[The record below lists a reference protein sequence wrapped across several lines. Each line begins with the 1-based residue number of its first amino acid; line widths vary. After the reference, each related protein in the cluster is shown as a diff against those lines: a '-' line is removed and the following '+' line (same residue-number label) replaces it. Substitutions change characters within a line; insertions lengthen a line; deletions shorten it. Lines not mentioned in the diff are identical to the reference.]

1 MSPLAI
7 GLVLALAPT
16 GQQPFVERLSLDPTG
31 QEATGSSGVV
41 DLSADGRFVVF
52 QSDASLVPGDVDGTT
67 DVYLRD
73 RLTGALEL
81 VSVTD
86 AGAQTAT
93 PCLAPSVSDDG
104 QRVAFYSTATELTP
118 DLDTNGTFDVFV
130 RDRGAGTTTL
140 VSVAAAGGAGD
151 SYSFFPDL
159 SGDGRYVA
167 FESVAGDLAPGDAP
181 GWKDIFRRDLQLGV
195 TELVSAGASG
205 AVPNGASQQP
215 SISADGSRVAFESTA
230 TNLGPPDTGPTRDV
244 YVRDLVTGV
253 TTMASLKSTGG
264 QSILGSSRPALSAD
278 GTMVAFEG
286 SGLVPLDLNGATDVH
301 VRDLVAGTTTRVST
315 DGVGREGNG
324 YSTDPA
330 ISADGRFVAFSSV
343 ADNLLLEDHAPW
355 PYRQVYVKD
364 RSYGTTYLVSPTP
377 TGAYGN
383 QASNLPAISADDGQ
397 VAFDS
402 YASNL
407 VPGDGND
414 SQDVFLGEL
423 PVAGPRLRLVQ
434 HGSSSSGAPV
444 RVELGNASPTSVFV
458 VAVALD
464 DQGPLPTPWGLAYV
478 PSADLLLPLAT
489 DASGE
494 ASLSMPLPGLVG
506 RVLCVHGLDLA
517 TSTLSTADSLLVE

>member
-1 MSPLAI
+1 M
-7 GLVLALAPT
+7 
-16 GQQPFVERLSLDPTG
+16 
-31 QEATGSSGVV
+31 
-41 DLSADGRFVVF
+41 
-52 QSDASLVPGDVDGTT
+52 LVPN
-67 DVYLRD
+67 L
-73 RLTGALEL
+73 
-81 VSVTD
+81 
-86 AGAQTAT
+86 
-93 PCLAPSVSDDG
+93 PSGWPS
-104 QRVAFYSTATELTP
+104 
-118 DLDTNGTFDVFV
+118 
-130 RDRGAGTTTL
+130 
-140 VSVAAAGGAGD
+140 
-151 SYSFFPDL
+151 L
-159 SGDGRYVA
+159 SPDGRYVA

-383 QASNLPAISADDGQ
+383 QASNLPAISADGGQ

-414 SQDVFLGEL
+414 SQDVFLGGD
-423 PVAGPRLRLVQ
+423 PVRGLDVLSDKEFTFRATDDLEAGDYDLRIVRADGEQALERGAFSVEASRTYAGDCSLQTVFFDFDESSLTNDTRRLLADNARCIESRGYARVRLECHADERGSTIYNLSLGQRRADAVRKYLLNIGVGSAEVGTLSYGEERPLES
-434 HGSSSSGAPV
+434 GSSESAWAKNR
-444 RVELGNASPTSVFV
+444 RVEFV
-458 VAVALD
+458 I
-464 DQGPLPTPWGLAYV
+464 Q
-478 PSADLLLPLAT
+478 
-489 DASGE
+489 
-494 ASLSMPLPGLVG
+494 
-506 RVLCVHGLDLA
+506 
-517 TSTLSTADSLLVE
+517 